1 MIEDLHVHS
10 TMSDG
15 SDTFE
20 QVLEQAA
27 QRGVERLAFTNHDTT
42 VGLTAARELGERL
55 GVQMVGGIEVSA
67 YDFERGRKVHILGLG
82 VEEGAP
88 ALGRL
93 VRVHAAAA
101 QCELAVAAGPV
112 GGSGLR
118 GGRRARA

>member
-42 VGLTAARELGERL
+42 AGLTAARELGERL
-55 GVQMVGGIEVSA
+55 RLEQGEFIAANIIEH
-67 YDFERGRKVHILGLG
+67 ELRKWLR
-82 VEEGAP
+82 EEDRAP
-88 ALGRL
+88 DPVLEHN
-93 VRVHAAAA
+93 HA
-101 QCELAVAAGPV
+101 EPPAGPPD
-112 GGSGLR
+112 
-118 GGRRARA
+118 